1 MSQETEMP
9 LDTPRRR
16 LVLAAAASGLAAAA
30 PAVRAQ
36 SAAWPGG
43 KPIRILVGFPPGGT
57 SDPYARMLGEH
68 ISQKLGVPVIVEN
81 RPGASGF
88 IALEA
93 LARMPAD
100 GHTFGVT
107 TFTSVWGSRALYR
120 KLPFDADKDFI
131 SVSMLPVGPLL
142 IAVPTALPVNSVK
155 ELLDYAKTRPVA
167 MASYN
172 VGSVPHMV
180 AVEFNTKHGLNINV
194 IQYKGEGPMWLDV
207 ASGVVQVG
215 VGSYVAMAPH
225 LQRGTV
231 KVLGSFGMERN
242 PKLPNLRN
250 MVSQGFDAPIFR
262 LDGGLVLLAPAATP
276 ADIVRRVGDLCVEA
290 GDSPKGVALREAFA
304 IDARP
309 STAAEMQR
317 KWREDAPQWIRMTDA
332 LGVKID

>member
-30 PAVRAQ
+30 PVTRAQ

-43 KPIRILVGFPPGGT
+43 KPIRIFVGFPPGGT

-68 ISQKLGVPVIVEN
+68 VSQKLGVPVIVEN

-88 IALEA
+88 ISLEA
-93 LARMPAD
+93 LARAPAD
-100 GHTFGVT
+100 GHTIGVT
-107 TFTSVWGSRALYR
+107 TSTSVWGSRALYR
-120 KLPFDADKDFI
+120 KLPFDADRDFVPI
-131 SVSMLPVGPLL
+131 SWLPVGPLL
-142 IAVPTALPVNSVK
+142 IAVPSALPVNSVK
-155 ELLDYAKTRPVA
+155 ELLDYAKTKPVS

-172 VGSVPHMV
+172 VGSVPQMV
-180 AVEFNTKHGLNINV
+180 AAEFNNRFGLNINT

-207 ASGVVQVG
+207 AGGIIQVG

-231 KVLGSFGMERN
+231 KVLASLGAEKN
-242 PKLPNLRN
+242 PKLPNVRS

-262 LDGGLVLLAPAATP
+262 LDGGLIMLGPAAIP
-276 ADIVRRVGDLCVEA
+276 ADIVKRLGDLFVEA
-290 GDSPKGVALREAFA
+290 SDSPKGMALKEAFA

-317 KWREDAPQWIRMTDA
+317 RWREDSPAWIKVTEA
-332 LGVKID
+332 LNIKID